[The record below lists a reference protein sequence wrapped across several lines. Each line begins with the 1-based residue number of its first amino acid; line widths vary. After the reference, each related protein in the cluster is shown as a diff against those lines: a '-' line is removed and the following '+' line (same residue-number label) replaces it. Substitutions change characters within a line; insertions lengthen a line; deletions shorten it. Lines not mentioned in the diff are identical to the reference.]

1 MPVTAPLL
9 DASRTRRAL
18 SGFLLSGILF
28 SFLGAILPKWGY
40 HLTADYTVVGNYFL
54 SLNLGIL
61 LSIGLARAFLPKYGI
76 RASLVFSGLLAFS
89 SLLFLS
95 FTISPASPWWRSL
108 GLLGVGSS
116 AGLLNTAVFHAISG
130 VYRHSPAST
139 VNLAGVL
146 FGSGCLLTA
155 VLVAGTFYVY
165 TVWSVLFLLAMAPAL
180 FTLTASRWSFPRQPP
195 AEQPSLRQAFRD
207 FRSAGAVLFTVLLFF
222 QFGNEWAIAGW
233 LPLYLVQKLGVSPVS
248 SLWMLSLYWLALL
261 VGRVAAQAA
270 LARLSHARLLL
281 ASVIAAMF
289 GCLILMFTDNL
300 FGVASGL
307 VIVGSGF
314 AAIYPLVVEMIGN
327 RFPYYH
333 PGFFNGIFS
342 FALTGGLLAP
352 WTLGFLTNRW
362 GISVVMVLPLAG
374 SVLVFL
380 LVLLIWL
387 GSKLSGPA
395 TSQPDN
401 QPTS

>member
-9 DASRTRRAL
+9 DASATRRAL

-28 SFLGAILPKWGY
+28 SFLGAILPRWGY
-40 HLTADYTVVGNYFL
+40 HLTSDYTAVGNYFF

-61 LSIGLARAFLPKYGI
+61 LSIGLARGLLPKHGI
-76 RASLVFSGLLAFS
+76 RAALMISGVLAFA

-95 FTISPASPWWRSL
+95 FAMPPAPAWWRRL

-116 AGLLNTAVFHAISG
+116 AGILNTAVFHAISG

-139 VNLAGVL
+139 VNIAGTL
-146 FGSGCLLTA
+146 FGLGCLLTA
-155 VLVAGTFYVY
+155 VLVAGTFYFY

-180 FTLTASRWSFPRQPP
+180 FTLAASRWSFPRQPLVD
-195 AEQPSLRQAFRD
+195 QPSLREAFRD
-207 FRSAGAVLFTVLLFF
+207 FRSAGAVLFTILLFF

-233 LPLYLVQKLGVSPVS
+233 LPLYLVQRLGVSPVS
-248 SLWMLSLYWLALL
+248 SLWMLSLYWLSLL

-281 ASVIAAMF
+281 ASVVAAMF
-289 GCLILMFTDNL
+289 GCLILMLTDNL
-300 FGVASGL
+300 FGAASGL
-307 VIVGSGF
+307 VIAGSGF

-333 PGFFNGIFS
+333 PGFFNGILS

-352 WTLGFLTNRW
+352 WTLGFLSNRW
-362 GISVVMVLPLAG
+362 GIWVVMALPLAG

-380 LVLLIWL
+380 LLLLIWL
-387 GSKLSGPA
+387 ESKLSGPSTGQPA
-395 TSQPDN
+395 TG
-401 QPTS
+401 